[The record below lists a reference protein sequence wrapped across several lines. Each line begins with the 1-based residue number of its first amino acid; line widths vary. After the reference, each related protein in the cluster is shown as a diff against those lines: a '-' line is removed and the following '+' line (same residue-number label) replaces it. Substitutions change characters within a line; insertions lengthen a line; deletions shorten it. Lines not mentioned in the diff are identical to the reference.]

1 MTPGG
6 TYTFSFF
13 ARNNG
18 GAGAS
23 YSVYDNTSYAEMVPP
38 TSYFARIGSS
48 SFTRLQVTFT
58 VPAGCSTINVYPV
71 RDSGAADVLLWGARL
86 EAGSVATG
94 YDGVL
99 TDILVLS
106 ASSVQG
112 GASAA
117 GTLSLASPAP
127 AGGAIVPLSSSDPT
141 IAAVP
146 SSVTVAAGATSA
158 TFAVTTATVVAATTV
173 TISAIPPS
181 AVSPAIAALQVTPAG
196 ALPPNPNLLSSAES
210 IGAAPWQVNNDLAVT
225 LGAAAAPDGSWR
237 GSRAVS
243 GGGNHTLLQQARVT
257 AGTTYTFSFFARNNG
272 GAGASYSVYDNSAYA
287 EIVPPTSYL
296 AQLNG
301 STFVRV
307 RVTFTAPAGCSWVQ
321 VYPLV

>member
-1 MTPGG
+1 MGGDLTVSLNAATAPDGTSHASRAASSGGGHALLQQVRVTPGG

-23 YSVYDNTSYAEMVPP
+23 DSVYDNTSYAEIVPS

-106 ASSVQG
+106 PSSVQG
-112 GASAA
+112 EASAA

-146 SSVTVAAGATSA
+146 SSV
-158 TFAVTTATVVAATTV
+158 
-173 TISAIPPS
+173 
-181 AVSPAIAALQVTPAG
+181 
-196 ALPPNPNLLSSAES
+196 
-210 IGAAPWQVNNDLAVT
+210 
-225 LGAAAAPDGSWR
+225 R
-237 GSRAVS
+237 
-243 GGGNHTLLQQARVT
+243 
-257 AGTTYTFSFFARNNG
+257 
-272 GAGASYSVYDNSAYA
+272 
-287 EIVPPTSYL
+287 
-296 AQLNG
+296 
-301 STFVRV
+301 
-307 RVTFTAPAGCSWVQ
+307 
-321 VYPLV
+321 